1 MTMVNPGTT
10 KRVTGI
16 ALILVSMLLA
26 VLYTTISNW
35 PLVNAAPGGN
45 NSPVTG
51 SVTITEKAGDQVTV
65 TFKNLV
71 NVPAGTHAAHL
82 HKGSCSLDI
91 PTPGQPTSGAAAI
104 LDAKNIVVLGT
115 FKAGAGGALA
125 SKKFQAK
132 APANVL
138 AGGWFVCV
146 HAGSLADVA
155 NAANAVDQL
164 GKDIKQK
171 KKELAQIVCKDIP
184 EVGKTTETFKINGAA
199 KQ

>member
-1 MTMVNPGTT
+1 MTKVNPGTS

-35 PLVNAAPGGN
+35 PSVNAAPGGN
-45 NSPVTG
+45 NPPVTG
-51 SVTITEKAGDQVTV
+51 SVTVTDKGGQVTV

-82 HKGSCSLDI
+82 HKGSCPLDI

-104 LDAKNIVVLGT
+104 LDAKNIVALGT
-115 FKAGAGGALA
+115 FKADAGGALA

-155 NAANAVDQL
+155 NASNAVDQL

-171 KKELAQIVCKDIP
+171 KKELVQIVCKDIP
-184 EVGKTTETFKINGAA
+184 QQAGKTTETFKINGAA
-199 KQ
+199 KH